1 MERRKILLGSGA
13 AIATALAGCSSTET
27 DDRRSDDESDDTT
40 ESFGDDTDDADGSE
54 DDENGQDDTEG
65 EGDADDVSEDDQD
78 DADESDAEDSQEQ
91 IPGFDEA
98 AFEANTDDVSVTNVE
113 RDDASVTVVA
123 EADGLDED
131 ELNAELES
139 GALAFADSI
148 DDAEAFTEEIDAV
161 PWHINYDGFNIAIFE
176 IESEWL
182 VAYANGEISEDE
194 LEERILETA

>member
-27 DDRRSDDESDDTT
+27 DDPRSDDESDDTT
-40 ESFGDDTDDADGSE
+40 ESFGDDTDGADGSE
-54 DDENGQDDTEG
+54 DGENGQDDTEG
-65 EGDADDVSEDDQD
+65 EGDADDVSEDDQG
-78 DADESDAEDSQEQ
+78 ADESDGEDSQEQ
-91 IPGFDEA
+91 IPGFNRAE
-98 AFEANTDDVSVTNVE
+98 FETSTDDVSVTNVT

-123 EADGLDED
+123 EADELDED

-139 GALAFADSI
+139 GVLAFADSI

-161 PWHINYDGFNIAIFE
+161 PWHINYNGFNVAVFE
-176 IESEWL
+176 IESEWI
-182 VAYANGEISEDE
+182 VEYANGEISEDE